1 MILILLIGLYFYFV
15 VKNQEIQAKRDLEA
29 RIQWEQWDKES
40 SAWEPELWEEPE
52 TEQIKKIKQ
61 WLKEAKND

>member
-29 RIQWEQWDKES
+29 KKQWEEWDRES
-40 SAWEPELWEEPE
+40 STWEPELWEEPE
-52 TEQIKKIKQ
+52 CEQIKKIKQ